1 MRINKA
7 TVIRSIIAFVVIAVA
22 ATAGILVTIKI
33 SDTQKED
40 YFNQRKIQATT
51 AAAALDFHDIEQL
64 AGKASDFDTPAYNRL
79 RAQLVRIKNS
89 DPHVRFVYI
98 MRPTGEKM
106 VFLVDAEDPSSPDYS
121 PPGQVYNEA
130 KEIDF
135 AVFQGKQKADT
146 WIEGPIHDR
155 WGTWISANSYILDQ
169 TGKPIALLGT
179 DVDVERALDA
189 SSQTRRLGFVFD
201 SLAVALMVLVALQ
214 YILWLHNRD
223 KHAALRSEMEQST
236 VRLNEE
242 LLKADRMKSDFLQL
256 ASHELRG
263 PVNAVNIAVQTLD
276 QSASPRLS
284 DDEKSLVQVARN
296 GSDRLV
302 DLVDN
307 LLDMTRIE
315 AGDLV
320 IKPRDV
326 VVSELVSRTV
336 QLFEPIAK
344 KKQIGL
350 TAKLPDEPVEA
361 RLDPQTVLRV
371 LENLLT
377 NAIKF
382 TDFGGVVVELE
393 ATADK
398 VLFSVQDTGP
408 GIPSSFRDEL
418 FEKFTKLDRPSEE
431 RRQGAGMGLA
441 VCKSMIEAQAGR
453 IWFDSEEGKGATF
466 HVELPRYQDPA
477 PEATVE

>member
-7 TVIRSIIAFVVIAVA
+7 TLIRSAIALAVIATVA
-22 ATAGILVTIKI
+22 IAGILVTFKI
-33 SDTQKED
+33 ADSQKED

-51 AAAALDFHDIEQL
+51 AAAALDSHDIEQL
-64 AGKASDFDTPAYNRL
+64 TGKASDFDTPAYNRL

-89 DPHVRFVYI
+89 DPRVRFVYI
-98 MRPTGEKM
+98 MRPAGDKM
-106 VFLVDAEDPSSPDYS
+106 IFLVDAEDPSSPDYS

-130 KEIDF
+130 RETDF
-135 AVFQGKQKADT
+135 AVFKGKRKADT

-189 SSQTRRLGFVFD
+189 SSQTRHLGIVFD
-201 SLAVALMVLVALQ
+201 ALAVALMVLVALQ
-214 YILWLHNRD
+214 YLLWLRNRD
-223 KHAALRSEMEQST
+223 KHAALRTEMEQSA
-236 VRLNEE
+236 VRLNDE
-242 LLKADRMKSDFLQL
+242 LVKADRMKSDFLQL

-263 PVNAVNIAVQTLD
+263 PVNAVNVAVQALD
-276 QSASPRLS
+276 QTAGPRLS
-284 DDEKSLVQVARN
+284 DDEKTLVQVAKN
-296 GSDRLV
+296 GSGRLV

-307 LLDMTRIE
+307 LLDMTCIE
-315 AGDLV
+315 AGDFV
-320 IKPRDV
+320 IKPKDV
-326 VVSELVSRTV
+326 VVSELVSSTV
-336 QLFEPIAK
+336 QLLEAIAK

-350 TAKLPDEPVEA
+350 TAKLPNDPVEA

-382 TDFGGVVVELE
+382 TDFGGVVVELK
-393 ATADK
+393 ATPDK
-398 VLFSVQDTGP
+398 VLLSVQDTGP
-408 GIPSSFRDEL
+408 GIPASFRDEL
-418 FEKFTKLDRPSEE
+418 FEKFTKLDRPNEE

-453 IWFDSEEGKGATF
+453 IWFESQEGKGATF
-466 HVELPRYQDPA
+466 HVELPRYQEPA
-477 PEATVE
+477 RDDSTE